1 MTLKERREPEAGLV
15 DLPAV
20 DQHGSRDDNA
30 SPASL
35 VTAGGGRYWV
45 VCPYPHLA
53 GAGCHNPRYRLARH
67 PRPSREI
74 CDRALSTLNKLCE
87 AYTGSPGGLPG
98 YRASPPDRRPS
109 RQHGDRREV
118 RRLGTSD
125 ARFLPQDS
133 RMNIR
138 VRQAGPEPGLSGR
151 LRATTWPRSPFTR
164 GSARGP
170 GARGLPRR
178 APGPGASACASG
190 RRRNRPVCRCCR

>member
-1 MTLKERREPEAGLV
+1 MSRPSISTVLGMITPHRHHWS
-15 DLPAV
+15 LP
-20 DQHGSRDDNA
+20 
-30 SPASL
+30 
-35 VTAGGGRYWV
+35 TAGGTRV

-53 GAGCHNPRYRLARH
+53 GVGCHNPRYRLARH